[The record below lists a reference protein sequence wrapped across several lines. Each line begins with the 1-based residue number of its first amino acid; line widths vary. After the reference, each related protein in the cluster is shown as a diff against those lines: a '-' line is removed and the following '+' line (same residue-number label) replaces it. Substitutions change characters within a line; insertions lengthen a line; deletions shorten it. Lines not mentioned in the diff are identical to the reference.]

1 MLRSFKKR
9 ADGFISPIHTQTHT
23 APSAAPSPV
32 AVLHNLSTTITVQ
45 WGSVPCI
52 HQNGDIIGYSVR
64 YMAQGKNNT
73 LMLPVTVTEATI
85 DNLNPSTNYS
95 IRVAAINSAG
105 IGVYSEPTYKLTEGL

>member
-1 MLRSFKKR
+1 MSH
-9 ADGFISPIHTQTHT
+9 IHTQTHT

-32 AVLHNLSTTITVQ
+32 AVLHSLSTTITVQ

-52 HQNGDIIGYSVR
+52 HQNGVITGYSVQ
-64 YMAQGKNNT
+64 YMAQGNT
-73 LMLPVTVTEATI
+73 QMLNVTVTKATI

-105 IGVYSEPTYKLTEGL
+105 IGVYSEPTYQLTEGLWCS